1 MYGMKMKM
9 IVKNLFLRKCCQA
22 PKLYK
27 KWTENQAI
35 SNRFDGVINPDGI
48 IDHLQL
54 CFVDVSASV
63 VGDLEKIDG
72 TLNIDD
78 QMLIHIQ

>member
-1 MYGMKMKM
+1 M
-9 IVKNLFLRKCCQA
+9 
-22 PKLYK
+22 
-27 KWTENQAI
+27 
-35 SNRFDGVINPDGI
+35 INPDGI